1 MKQIVVVIIISILSF
16 PTFSQD
22 KIYLDTTG
30 QEINWEKYR
39 AKWGADS
46 LNSTWSYFKNDTQYF
61 QLSKN
66 LYLKGLFDYNQIR
79 NKLEVITPHKIPLN
93 WSIVIEY
100 RYKDDLC
107 TNNRDNIWDSTE
119 ITDRKMFLND
129 IQELLNENEIYF
141 IVLFEEG
148 IKLKNRKS
156 FKSEYFFND
165 PDNFFKNKL
174 QLTPTLC
181 GTFIAINPK
190 GETLIRNG
198 EYRADQMA
206 DHLLPVNWS
215 QFFHD

>member
-1 MKQIVVVIIISILSF
+1 MKQVLVVIFISIFSLH
-16 PTFSQD
+16 TFSQD

-30 QEINWEKYR
+30 EEISWEKYR
-39 AKWGADS
+39 AKWTGDS
-46 LNSTWSYFKNDTQYF
+46 LCSAWSYFKNDIQFY
-61 QLSKN
+61 QLTEN
-66 LYLKGLFDYNQIR
+66 LYLKGHFNYQQI
-79 NKLEVITPHKIPLN
+79 KEQIETISPHKIPSD
-93 WSIVIEY
+93 WPIVIEY

-107 TNNRDNIWDSTE
+107 TDNRDNIWDSKE
-119 ITDRKMFLND
+119 INDRKDFLND
-129 IQELLNENEIYF
+129 VKELLYENEIYF

-165 PDNFFKNKL
+165 IDNFFKNKL

-206 DHLLPVNWS
+206 DHLLPVNWG
-215 QFFHD
+215 QFFTD